1 MGRDIDE
8 HPWADPAATEPKVGE
23 ETEMANSG
31 DEVEELKRLI
41 RAFAVELDTTTMP
54 YVNDGLQGTVML
66 TEMSDADRAAGKRG
80 LAVGSTALNAGRPAE
95 LRWEAT
101 DVKRSG
107 QYLASAE
114 KIIEA
119 FRLERSY
126 DLVNIRNLWKVAL
139 CGGDASGAVALIR
152 KAVSTYETYEI
163 ARRYEQLPH
172 PPQEDLVDVLG
183 ALQTEQSC
191 KSRLRDFSGNPDYL
205 LPRPY
210 QAIKAELQGD
220 SKKRPVL
227 EPQPV
232 SQKSSGGCYVAT
244 AVYGSYEA
252 PEVRVLRK
260 FRDERLR
267 QSVVGRSFIAV
278 YYAVSPTLARHLP
291 KSRTLSS
298 WIRHLLDSIVDRLQ
312 SSSD

>member
-1 MGRDIDE
+1 
-8 HPWADPAATEPKVGE
+8 
-23 ETEMANSG
+23 MANSG
-31 DEVEELKRLI
+31 DKVEELKRLI
-41 RAFAVELDTTTMP
+41 SAFVAELDTSTMP
-54 YVNDGLQGTVML
+54 YVNEGLQGTVQL
-66 TEMSDADRAAGKRG
+66 TEMSDADRAAGKPG
-80 LAVGSTALNAGRPAE
+80 LAFGSTALNAGRPTE

-101 DVKRSG
+101 DLKRCG

-119 FRLERSY
+119 FRMERSY
-126 DLVNIRNLWKVAL
+126 DLVSIRNLWKAAL

-163 ARRYEQLPH
+163 ARRYEQIPNPPH
-172 PPQEDLVDVLG
+172 EDLADVLG

-191 KSRLRDFSGNPDYL
+191 KSRLRDFSGNPDYV

-210 QAIKAELQGD
+210 QAIKAEVQGD
-220 SKKRPVL
+220 GKRQPVS
-227 EPQPV
+227 EPQRV

-252 PEVRVLRK
+252 PEVMVLRK
-260 FRDERLR
+260 FRDERLQ

-291 KSRTLSS
+291 KSRNLSS
-298 WIRHLLDSIVDRLQ
+298 WIRRLLDSIVDRLQ
-312 SSSD
+312 TSSE